1 MQKEENIME
10 KEEQGF
16 VLPRSMYKEL
26 KAMNREQ
33 MQKVLAD
40 IYDKGAKSVEHG
52 AVEFECLRDEIG
64 KINGIGE
71 KRLDEIMA
79 VIESFLSPA
88 E

>member
-1 MQKEENIME
+1 ME

-16 VLPRSMYKEL
+16 ELPRSMYKEL

-52 AVEFECLRDEIG
+52 AVEFESLREEIG

-79 VIESFLSPA
+79 VIESFMSPA